1 MTDQT
6 ILALTIVVLI
16 GLLIWGKWRY
26 DAVTL
31 VCLAGLVLFGV
42 VPAEN
47 AFSGFGHPAV
57 ITVALVLL
65 ISRGLQEA
73 GMVSLAGNFISR
85 LTLGENQYLILI
97 MIVAAFLSSF
107 MNNIGAMALLLP
119 ITLSLCQKMEWNPSK
134 FLMPLAFASI
144 LGGMNT
150 VIGTP
155 PNIIIAQYRQDYT
168 GIAFNFFDY
177 SFVGLAVSILGV
189 LFIAVI
195 GFKLVKVRENTNDT
209 TRLIDL
215 KNYLFEVRVK
225 EDSKA
230 IGMRLSEIKKI
241 SGQETEVLGLVNE
254 SGSVSRVSMGR
265 KIQPGQT
272 LVIKTSPDDISKIQE
287 ALGFEIADDL
297 ITVKES
303 DLAEIEVMVTA
314 GSRLI
319 GRKHEFL
326 KRLASEDLALL
337 GLWRQGAK
345 FRTRLAREA
354 FKVGDVLL
362 LGVRTIDDEGVKERI
377 KHLGL
382 MPLMERDL
390 QTIPS
395 RSRLLK
401 SLVFFG
407 LAIGLTAFNVV
418 DIVVAFLLCVIAF
431 ISIRVLNGNLYRN
444 IEWPVVVMLAAMI
457 PVGQALETSGISL
470 NIANFISTTTDGM
483 ALPWL
488 ILMILVIRSRGLSRK
503 RCMLEA
509 ISSIP
514 STMARSLLLC
524 ATIHLIRRIPRC
536 ATARPCAAS
545 RCSSLNRSS
554 AEASP
559 PDRASVSPPWHSA
572 ARASCGRSGTCRHGH
587 REEGRQGAVL

>member
-1 MTDQT
+1 MSDQA
-6 ILALTIVVLI
+6 ILATTLVILM

-31 VCLAGLVLFGV
+31 ICLAALVLLGI
-42 VPAEN
+42 VPAN
-47 AFSGFGHPAV
+47 DAFSGFGHPAV
-57 ITVALVLL
+57 VTVALVLL

-73 GMVSLAGNFISR
+73 GMVSLAGNLISR
-85 LTLGENQYLILI
+85 YTLSENQYLVVI
-97 MIVAAFLSSF
+97 MVIAAFLSSF

-119 ITLSLCQKMEWNPSK
+119 ITLSVCQKMDWNPSK

-155 PNIIIAQYRQDYT
+155 PNIIIAQYRQEYT
-168 GIAFNFFDY
+168 GATFNFFDY
-177 SFVGLAVSILGV
+177 SFVGLAVSVVGI
-189 LFIAVI
+189 LFIALI
-195 GFKLVKVRENTNDT
+195 GYKFVTVRENDEDT

-215 KNYLFEVRVK
+215 KNYLFEVKVK
-225 EDSKA
+225 DDSNA

-241 SGQETEVLGLVNE
+241 SGPETEVLGVVNE
-254 SGSVSRVSMGR
+254 TGGVSRVSMAK
-265 KIQPGQT
+265 KIQPGQV
-272 LVIKTSPDDISKIQE
+272 LVIKTSPDDIASIQE
-287 ALGFEIADDL
+287 RLGFEIAENL
-297 ITVKES
+297 NTIQES

-326 KRLASEDLALL
+326 KRLASDDLALL
-337 GLWRQGAK
+337 GLWRRGAK
-345 FRTRLAREA
+345 FRTRLAKEA

-401 SLVFFG
+401 SLIFFTT
-407 LAIGLTAFNVV
+407 AIALTAFNVMN
-418 DIVVAFLLCVIAF
+418 IVVAFLLCVIAF
-431 ISIRVLNGNLYRN
+431 ISIKVLNGNLYRN

-470 NIANFISTTTDGM
+470 NIANFISTTTHGM
-483 ALPWL
+483 DLPWL
-488 ILMILVIRSRGLSRK
+488 ILMILVITMFVSDIVNNAATAVIMAPIAANLALQVGQPVEPFLMAVAVGASCAFLSPIGHQCNTLVMAPGNYKFGDYWRLGLP
-503 RCMLEA
+503 LECVIVA
-509 ISSIP
+509 ISIP
-514 STMARSLLLC
+514 MILFVWT
-524 ATIHLIRRIPRC
+524 
-536 ATARPCAAS
+536 
-545 RCSSLNRSS
+545 
-554 AEASP
+554 
-559 PDRASVSPPWHSA
+559 
-572 ARASCGRSGTCRHGH
+572 
-587 REEGRQGAVL
+587 

>member
-1 MTDQT
+1 MSDQA
-6 ILALTIVVLI
+6 ILATTLVILM

-31 VCLAGLVLFGV
+31 ICLAALVLLGI
-42 VPAEN
+42 VPAN
-47 AFSGFGHPAV
+47 DAFSGFGHPAV
-57 ITVALVLL
+57 VTVALVLL

-73 GMVSLAGNFISR
+73 GMVSLAGNLISR
-85 LTLGENQYLILI
+85 YTLSENQYLIVI
-97 MIVAAFLSSF
+97 MVIAAFLSSF

-119 ITLSLCQKMEWNPSK
+119 ITLSVCQKMDWNPSK

-155 PNIIIAQYRQDYT
+155 PNIIIAQYRQEYT
-168 GIAFNFFDY
+168 GAAFNFFDY
-177 SFVGLAVSILGV
+177 SFVGLAVSVVGI
-189 LFIAVI
+189 LFIALI
-195 GFKLVKVRENTNDT
+195 GYRFVTVRENDEDT

-215 KNYLFEVRVK
+215 KNYLFEVKVRD
-225 EDSKA
+225 DSNA

-241 SGQETEVLGLVNE
+241 SGPETEVLGVVNE
-254 SGSVSRVSMGR
+254 TGGVSRVSMAK
-265 KIQPGQT
+265 KIQPGQV
-272 LVIKTSPDDISKIQE
+272 LVIKTSPDDIASIQE
-287 ALGFEIADDL
+287 RLGFEIAENL
-297 ITVKES
+297 NTIQES

-326 KRLASEDLALL
+326 KRLASDDLALL
-337 GLWRQGAK
+337 GLWRRGAK
-345 FRTRLAREA
+345 FRTRLAKEA

-401 SLVFFG
+401 SLIFFTA
-407 LAIGLTAFNVV
+407 AIALTAFNVMN
-418 DIVVAFLLCVIAF
+418 IVVAFLLCVIAF
-431 ISIRVLNGNLYRN
+431 ISIKVLNGNLYRN

-470 NIANFISTTTDGM
+470 NIANFISTTTHGM
-483 ALPWL
+483 DLPWL
-488 ILMILVIRSRGLSRK
+488 ILMILVITMFVSDIVNNAATAVIMAPIAANLALQVGQPVEPFLMAVAVGASCAFLSPIGHQCNTLVMAPGNYKFGDYWRLGLP
-503 RCMLEA
+503 LEFVIVA
-509 ISSIP
+509 ISIP
-514 STMARSLLLC
+514 MILFVWT
-524 ATIHLIRRIPRC
+524 
-536 ATARPCAAS
+536 
-545 RCSSLNRSS
+545 
-554 AEASP
+554 
-559 PDRASVSPPWHSA
+559 
-572 ARASCGRSGTCRHGH
+572 
-587 REEGRQGAVL
+587 

>member
-1 MTDQT
+1 MSDQA
-6 ILALTIVVLI
+6 ILATTLVILM

-31 VCLAGLVLFGV
+31 ICLAALVLLGI
-42 VPAEN
+42 VPAN
-47 AFSGFGHPAV
+47 DAFSGFGHPAV
-57 ITVALVLL
+57 VTVALVLL

-73 GMVSLAGNFISR
+73 GMVSLAGNLISR
-85 LTLGENQYLILI
+85 YTLSENQYLVVI
-97 MIVAAFLSSF
+97 MVIAAFLSSF

-119 ITLSLCQKMEWNPSK
+119 ITLSVCQKMDWNPSK

-155 PNIIIAQYRQDYT
+155 PNIIIAQYRQEYT
-168 GIAFNFFDY
+168 GAAFNFFDY
-177 SFVGLAVSILGV
+177 SFVGLAVSVVGI
-189 LFIAVI
+189 LFIALI
-195 GFKLVKVRENTNDT
+195 GYKFVTVRENDEDT

-215 KNYLFEVRVK
+215 KNYLFEVKVK
-225 EDSKA
+225 DDSNA

-241 SGQETEVLGLVNE
+241 SGPETEVLGVVNE
-254 SGSVSRVSMGR
+254 TGGVSRVSMAK
-265 KIQPGQT
+265 KIQPGQV
-272 LVIKTSPDDISKIQE
+272 LVIKTSPDDIASIQE
-287 ALGFEIADDL
+287 RLGFEIAENL
-297 ITVKES
+297 NTIQES

-326 KRLASEDLALL
+326 KRLASDDLALL
-337 GLWRQGAK
+337 GLWRRGAK
-345 FRTRLAREA
+345 FRTRLAKEA

-401 SLVFFG
+401 SLIFFTT
-407 LAIGLTAFNVV
+407 AIALTAFNVMN
-418 DIVVAFLLCVIAF
+418 IVVAFLLCVIAF
-431 ISIRVLNGNLYRN
+431 ISIKVLNGNLYRN

-470 NIANFISTTTDGM
+470 NIANFISTTTHGM
-483 ALPWL
+483 DLPWL
-488 ILMILVIRSRGLSRK
+488 ILMILVITMFVSDIVNNAATAVIMAPIAANLALQVGQPVEPFLMAVAVGASCAFLSPIGHQCNTLVMAPGNYKFGDYWRLGLP
-503 RCMLEA
+503 LECVIVA
-509 ISSIP
+509 ISIP
-514 STMARSLLLC
+514 MILFVWT
-524 ATIHLIRRIPRC
+524 
-536 ATARPCAAS
+536 
-545 RCSSLNRSS
+545 
-554 AEASP
+554 
-559 PDRASVSPPWHSA
+559 
-572 ARASCGRSGTCRHGH
+572 
-587 REEGRQGAVL
+587 

>member
-1 MTDQT
+1 MSDQA
-6 ILALTIVVLI
+6 ILATTLVILM

-31 VCLAGLVLFGV
+31 ICLAALVLLGI
-42 VPAEN
+42 VPAN
-47 AFSGFGHPAV
+47 DAFSGFGHPAV
-57 ITVALVLL
+57 VTVALVLL

-73 GMVSLAGNFISR
+73 GMVSLAGNLISR
-85 LTLGENQYLILI
+85 YTLSENQYLVVI
-97 MIVAAFLSSF
+97 MVIAAFLSSF

-119 ITLSLCQKMEWNPSK
+119 ITLSVCQKMDWNPSK

-155 PNIIIAQYRQDYT
+155 PNIIIAQYRQEYT
-168 GIAFNFFDY
+168 GAAFNFFDY
-177 SFVGLAVSILGV
+177 SFVGLAVSVVGI
-189 LFIAVI
+189 LFIALI
-195 GFKLVKVRENTNDT
+195 GYRFVTVRENDEDT

-215 KNYLFEVRVK
+215 KNYLFEVKVRD
-225 EDSKA
+225 DSNA

-241 SGQETEVLGLVNE
+241 SGPETEVLGVVNE
-254 SGSVSRVSMGR
+254 TGGVSRVSMAK
-265 KIQPGQT
+265 KIQPGQV
-272 LVIKTSPDDISKIQE
+272 LVIKTSPDDIASIQE
-287 ALGFEIADDL
+287 RLGFEIAENL
-297 ITVKES
+297 NTIQES

-326 KRLASEDLALL
+326 KRLASDDLALL
-337 GLWRQGAK
+337 GLWRRGAK
-345 FRTRLAREA
+345 FRTRLAKEA

-401 SLVFFG
+401 SLIFFTT
-407 LAIGLTAFNVV
+407 AIALTAFNVMN
-418 DIVVAFLLCVIAF
+418 IVVAFLLCVIAF
-431 ISIRVLNGNLYRN
+431 ISIKVLNGNLYRN

-470 NIANFISTTTDGM
+470 NIANFISTTTHGM
-483 ALPWL
+483 DLPWL
-488 ILMILVIRSRGLSRK
+488 ILMILVITMFVSDIVNNAATAVIMAPIAANLALQVGQPVEPFLMAVAVGASCAFLSPIGHQCNTLVMAPGNYKFGDYWRLGLP
-503 RCMLEA
+503 LECVIVA
-509 ISSIP
+509 ISIP
-514 STMARSLLLC
+514 MILFVWT
-524 ATIHLIRRIPRC
+524 
-536 ATARPCAAS
+536 
-545 RCSSLNRSS
+545 
-554 AEASP
+554 
-559 PDRASVSPPWHSA
+559 
-572 ARASCGRSGTCRHGH
+572 
-587 REEGRQGAVL
+587 

>member
-1 MTDQT
+1 MSDQA
-6 ILALTIVVLI
+6 ILATTLVILM

-31 VCLAGLVLFGV
+31 ICLAALVLLGI
-42 VPAEN
+42 VPAN
-47 AFSGFGHPAV
+47 DAFSGFGHPAV
-57 ITVALVLL
+57 VTVALVLL

-73 GMVSLAGNFISR
+73 GMVSLAGNLISR
-85 LTLGENQYLILI
+85 YTLSENQYLIVI
-97 MIVAAFLSSF
+97 MVIAAFLSSF

-119 ITLSLCQKMEWNPSK
+119 ITLSVCQKMDWNPSK

-155 PNIIIAQYRQDYT
+155 PNIIIAQYRQEYT
-168 GIAFNFFDY
+168 GVAFNFFDY
-177 SFVGLAVSILGV
+177 SFVGLAVSIVGIF
-189 LFIAVI
+189 FIAVV
-195 GFKLVKVRENTNDT
+195 GYRFVTVRENDGDT

-215 KNYLFEVRVK
+215 KNYLFEVKVK
-225 EDSKA
+225 DDSNA

-241 SGQETEVLGLVNE
+241 SGPETEVLGVVNE
-254 SGSVSRVSMGR
+254 TGGVSRVSMAK
-265 KIQPGQT
+265 KIQPGQV
-272 LVIKTSPDDISKIQE
+272 LVIKTSPDDIASIQE
-287 ALGFEIADDL
+287 RLGFEIAENL
-297 ITVKES
+297 NTIQES

-326 KRLASEDLALL
+326 KRLASDDLALL
-337 GLWRQGAK
+337 GLWRRGAK
-345 FRTRLAREA
+345 FRTRLAKEA

-401 SLVFFG
+401 SLIFFTA
-407 LAIGLTAFNVV
+407 AIALTAFNVMN
-418 DIVVAFLLCVIAF
+418 IVVAFLLCVIAF
-431 ISIRVLNGNLYRN
+431 ISIKVLNGNLYRN

-470 NIANFISTTTDGM
+470 NIANFISTTTHGM
-483 ALPWL
+483 DLPWL
-488 ILMILVIRSRGLSRK
+488 ILMILVITMFVSDIVNNAATAVIMAPIAANLAVQVGSASR
-503 RCMLEA
+503 A
-509 ISSIP
+509 IFDGSGCWCK
-514 STMARSLLLC
+514 L
-524 ATIHLIRRIPRC
+524 RIPL
-536 ATARPCAAS
+536 TNW
-545 RCSSLNRSS
+545 SSM
-554 AEASP
+554 
-559 PDRASVSPPWHSA
+559 
-572 ARASCGRSGTCRHGH
+572 
-587 REEGRQGAVL
+587 

>member
-6 ILALTIVVLI
+6 ILAGMLI
-16 GLLIWGKWRY
+16 ILMGLLIWGKWRY

-31 VCLAGLVLFGV
+31 LCLAALVLLGI
-42 VPAEN
+42 VPAN
-47 AFSGFGHPAV
+47 DAFSGFGHPAV
-57 ITVALVLL
+57 VTVALVLL
-65 ISRGLQEA
+65 ISKGLQEA
-73 GMVSLAGNFISR
+73 GMVSLAGNLFSR
-85 LTLGENQYLILI
+85 LTLGENQFLI
-97 MIVAAFLSSF
+97 MIMVIAALLSSF

-119 ITLSLCQKMEWNPSK
+119 ITLSVCQKMAWNPSK

-155 PNIIIAQYRQDYT
+155 PNIIIAKYREEYT
-168 GIAFNFFDY
+168 GVSFNFFDY
-177 SFVGLAVSILGV
+177 SLVGLAVSVLGI
-189 LFIAVI
+189 LFISII
-195 GFKLVKVRENTNDT
+195 GYRLVKVREKTT
-209 TRLIDL
+209 EITRLIDL
-215 KNYLFEVRVK
+215 KNYLFEVTVR

-230 IGMRLSEIKKI
+230 IGLRLSEIKKI
-241 SGQETEVLGLVNE
+241 AGPETEILGLVNE
-254 SGSVSRVSMGR
+254 TGAVSSVSMAT
-265 KIQPGQT
+265 KIQAGQI
-272 LVIKTSPDDISKIQE
+272 LVIKTSPDDISSIQE
-287 ALGFEIADDL
+287 ALGFEIADNL
-297 ITVKES
+297 NTIQES
-303 DLAEIEVMVTA
+303 DLDEMEVMVTA

-362 LGVRTIDDEGVKERI
+362 LGVRTKDDEGVKQKI

-382 MPLMERDL
+382 MPLMEREL

-401 SLVFFG
+401 SLVFFS

-431 ISIRVLNGNLYRN
+431 ISIKVLNGNLYRN

-470 NIANFISTTTDGM
+470 NIANFISTTTQGM
-483 ALPWL
+483 DMPWL
-488 ILMILVIRSRGLSRK
+488 ILMVLVITMFVSDIVNNAATAVIMAPIAANLAIQAGHPVDPFLMAVAVGASCAFLSPIGHQCNTLVMAPGNYKFGDYWRLGLP
-503 RCMLEA
+503 LECVIVA
-509 ISSIP
+509 ISIP
-514 STMARSLLLC
+514 MILFVWT
-524 ATIHLIRRIPRC
+524 
-536 ATARPCAAS
+536 
-545 RCSSLNRSS
+545 
-554 AEASP
+554 
-559 PDRASVSPPWHSA
+559 
-572 ARASCGRSGTCRHGH
+572 
-587 REEGRQGAVL
+587 

>member
-1 MTDQT
+1 MSDQT
-6 ILALTIVVLI
+6 ILATTLAVLI

-31 VCLAGLVLFGV
+31 ICLASLVLFGV
-42 VPAEN
+42 VPAES
-47 AFSGFGHPAV
+47 AFLGFGHPAV

-73 GMVSLAGNFISR
+73 GMVSLAGNVISR
-85 LTLGENQYLILI
+85 LTLSQNQYMIMI

-119 ITLSLCQKMEWNPSK
+119 ITLSICQKMEWNPSK

-155 PNIIIAQYRQDYT
+155 PNIIIAQYRQEYT
-168 GIAFNFFDY
+168 GVAFNFFDY

-189 LFIAVI
+189 LFIALI
-195 GFKLVKVRENTNDT
+195 GFRFVKVRDNANEA

-215 KNYLFEVRVK
+215 KNYLFEVTVK
-225 EDSKA
+225 DDSKA

-241 SGQETEVLGLVNE
+241 SGPETEVLGVVNE
-254 SGSVSRVSMGR
+254 TGGVSRVSMSK
-265 KIQPGQT
+265 KIQPGQI
-272 LVIKTSPDDISKIQE
+272 LVIKTSPDDISSIQE

-297 ITVKES
+297 VTVKES

-314 GSRLI
+314 GSRLV

-326 KRLASEDLALL
+326 KRLASDDLALL

-354 FKVGDVLL
+354 FKIGDVLL

-390 QTIPS
+390 TDYSKQKQAVEK
-395 RSRLLK
+395 L
-401 SLVFFG
+401 SLF
-407 LAIGLTAFNVV
+407 
-418 DIVVAFLLCVIAF
+418 
-431 ISIRVLNGNLYRN
+431 
-444 IEWPVVVMLAAMI
+444 
-457 PVGQALETSGISL
+457 
-470 NIANFISTTTDGM
+470 
-483 ALPWL
+483 
-488 ILMILVIRSRGLSRK
+488 
-503 RCMLEA
+503 
-509 ISSIP
+509 
-514 STMARSLLLC
+514 
-524 ATIHLIRRIPRC
+524 
-536 ATARPCAAS
+536 
-545 RCSSLNRSS
+545 CSSHWSNCL
-554 AEASP
+554 
-559 PDRASVSPPWHSA
+559 
-572 ARASCGRSGTCRHGH
+572 
-587 REEGRQGAVL
+587 

>member
-6 ILALTIVVLI
+6 ILAGTLI
-16 GLLIWGKWRY
+16 ILMGLLIWGKWRY

-31 VCLAGLVLFGV
+31 LCLAALVLLGI
-42 VPAEN
+42 VPAN
-47 AFSGFGHPAV
+47 DAFSGFGHPAV
-57 ITVALVLL
+57 VTVALVLL
-65 ISRGLQEA
+65 ISKGLQEA
-73 GMVSLAGNFISR
+73 GMVSLAGNLFSR
-85 LTLGENQYLILI
+85 LTLGENQFLI
-97 MIVAAFLSSF
+97 MIMVIAALLSSF

-119 ITLSLCQKMEWNPSK
+119 ITLSVCQKMAWNPSK

-155 PNIIIAQYRQDYT
+155 PNIIIAQYREEYT
-168 GIAFNFFDY
+168 GVSFNFFDY
-177 SFVGLAVSILGV
+177 SLVGLAVSVLGI
-189 LFIAVI
+189 LFISII
-195 GFKLVKVRENTNDT
+195 GYRLVKVRENTT
-209 TRLIDL
+209 EITRLIDL
-215 KNYLFEVRVK
+215 KNYLFEVTVR

-230 IGMRLSEIKKI
+230 IGLRLSEIKKI
-241 SGQETEVLGLVNE
+241 AGPETEILGLVNE
-254 SGSVSRVSMGR
+254 TGAVSSVSMAT
-265 KIQPGQT
+265 KIQAGQI
-272 LVIKTSPDDISKIQE
+272 LVIKTSPDDISSIQE
-287 ALGFEIADDL
+287 ALGFEIADNL
-297 ITVKES
+297 NTIQES
-303 DLAEIEVMVTA
+303 DLDEMEVMVTA

-362 LGVRTIDDEGVKERI
+362 LGVRTKDDEGVKQKI

-382 MPLMERDL
+382 MPLMEREL

-401 SLVFFG
+401 SLVFFS

-431 ISIRVLNGNLYRN
+431 ISIKVLNGNLYRN

-470 NIANFISTTTDGM
+470 NIANFISTTTQGM
-483 ALPWL
+483 DMPWL
-488 ILMILVIRSRGLSRK
+488 ILMVLVITMFVSDIVNNAATAVIMAPIAANLAIQAGHPVDPFLMAVAVGASCAFLSPIGHQCNTLVMAPGNYKFGDYWRLGLP
-503 RCMLEA
+503 LECV
-509 ISSIP
+509 IVVISIP
-514 STMARSLLLC
+514 MILFVWT
-524 ATIHLIRRIPRC
+524 
-536 ATARPCAAS
+536 
-545 RCSSLNRSS
+545 
-554 AEASP
+554 
-559 PDRASVSPPWHSA
+559 
-572 ARASCGRSGTCRHGH
+572 
-587 REEGRQGAVL
+587 

>member
-1 MTDQT
+1 MSDQA
-6 ILALTIVVLI
+6 ILATTLVVLM

-31 VCLAGLVLFGV
+31 ICLAALVLLGI
-42 VPAEN
+42 VPAN
-47 AFSGFGHPAV
+47 DAFSGFGHPAV
-57 ITVALVLL
+57 VTVALVLL

-73 GMVSLAGNFISR
+73 GMVSLAGNLISR
-85 LTLGENQYLILI
+85 YTLSENQYLVVI
-97 MIVAAFLSSF
+97 MVIAAFLSSF

-119 ITLSLCQKMEWNPSK
+119 ITLSVCQKMDWNPSK

-155 PNIIIAQYRQDYT
+155 PNIIIAQYRQEYT
-168 GIAFNFFDY
+168 GAAFNFFDY
-177 SFVGLAVSILGV
+177 SFVGLAVSVVGI
-189 LFIAVI
+189 LFIALI
-195 GFKLVKVRENTNDT
+195 GYRFVTVRENDEDT

-215 KNYLFEVRVK
+215 KNYLFEVKVRD
-225 EDSKA
+225 DSNA

-241 SGQETEVLGLVNE
+241 SGPETEVLGVVNE
-254 SGSVSRVSMGR
+254 TGGVSRVSMAK
-265 KIQPGQT
+265 KIQPGQV
-272 LVIKTSPDDISKIQE
+272 LVIKTSPDDIASIQE
-287 ALGFEIADDL
+287 RLGFEIAENL
-297 ITVKES
+297 NTIQES

-326 KRLASEDLALL
+326 KRLASDDLALL
-337 GLWRQGAK
+337 GLWRRGAK
-345 FRTRLAREA
+345 FRTRLAKEA

-401 SLVFFG
+401 SLIFFTA
-407 LAIGLTAFNVV
+407 AIALTAFNVMN
-418 DIVVAFLLCVIAF
+418 IVVAFLLCVIAF
-431 ISIRVLNGNLYRN
+431 ISIKVLNGNLYRN

-470 NIANFISTTTDGM
+470 NIANFISTTTHGM
-483 ALPWL
+483 DLPWL
-488 ILMILVIRSRGLSRK
+488 ILMILVITMFVSDIVNNAATAVIMAPIAANLALQVGQPVEPFLMAVAVGASCAFLSPIGHQCNTLIMAPGNYKFGDYWRLGLP
-503 RCMLEA
+503 LECVIVA
-509 ISSIP
+509 ISIP
-514 STMARSLLLC
+514 MILFVWT
-524 ATIHLIRRIPRC
+524 
-536 ATARPCAAS
+536 
-545 RCSSLNRSS
+545 
-554 AEASP
+554 
-559 PDRASVSPPWHSA
+559 
-572 ARASCGRSGTCRHGH
+572 
-587 REEGRQGAVL
+587 

>member
-6 ILALTIVVLI
+6 ILAGALVILM

-31 VCLAGLVLFGV
+31 LCLAALVLMGI
-42 VPAEN
+42 VPAN
-47 AFSGFGHPAV
+47 DAFSGFGHPAV
-57 ITVALVLL
+57 VTVALVLL
-65 ISRGLQEA
+65 ISKGLQEA
-73 GMVSLAGNFISR
+73 GMVSLAGNLFSR
-85 LTLGENQYLILI
+85 LTLSENQFLI
-97 MIVAAFLSSF
+97 MIMVIAALLSSF

-119 ITLSLCQKMEWNPSK
+119 ITLSVCQKMEWNPSK

-155 PNIIIAQYRQDYT
+155 PNIIIAQYRQEYT
-168 GIAFNFFDY
+168 GVSFNFFDY
-177 SFVGLAVSILGV
+177 SLVGLAVSILGI
-189 LFIAVI
+189 LFISVI
-195 GFKLVKVRENTNDT
+195 GYRLVKVRENTT
-209 TRLIDL
+209 EISRLIDL
-215 KNYLFEVRVK
+215 KNYLFEVTVR

-230 IGMRLSEIKKI
+230 IGLRLSEIKKI
-241 SGQETEVLGLVNE
+241 SGPETEILGLVNE
-254 SGSVSRVSMGR
+254 TGAVSSVSMAT
-265 KIQPGQT
+265 KIQPGQI
-272 LVIKTSPDDISKIQE
+272 LVIKTSPDDISSIQE
-287 ALGFEIADDL
+287 ALGFEIAENL
-297 ITVKES
+297 NTIQES
-303 DLAEIEVMVTA
+303 DLDEIEVMVSA

-337 GLWRQGAK
+337 GLWRRGAK
-345 FRTRLAREA
+345 FRTRLARES

-362 LGVRTIDDEGVKERI
+362 LGVRTKDDEGVKEKI

-382 MPLMERDL
+382 MPLMEREL

-407 LAIGLTAFNVV
+407 LAIGLTAFNVM

-431 ISIRVLNGNLYRN
+431 ISIKVLNGNLYRN

-470 NIANFISTTTDGM
+470 NIANFISTTTQGM
-483 ALPWL
+483 DMPWL
-488 ILMILVIRSRGLSRK
+488 ILMIMVITMFVSDIVNNAATAVIMAPIAANLAIQAGHPVDPFLMAVAVGASCAFLSPIGHQCNTLVMAPGNYKFGDYWRLGLP
-503 RCMLEA
+503 LECVIVA
-509 ISSIP
+509 ISIP
-514 STMARSLLLC
+514 MILFVWT
-524 ATIHLIRRIPRC
+524 
-536 ATARPCAAS
+536 
-545 RCSSLNRSS
+545 
-554 AEASP
+554 
-559 PDRASVSPPWHSA
+559 
-572 ARASCGRSGTCRHGH
+572 
-587 REEGRQGAVL
+587 

>member
-1 MTDQT
+1 MSDQA
-6 ILALTIVVLI
+6 ILATTLVILM

-31 VCLAGLVLFGV
+31 ICLAALVLLGI
-42 VPAEN
+42 VPAN
-47 AFSGFGHPAV
+47 DAFSGFGHPAV
-57 ITVALVLL
+57 VTVALVLL

-73 GMVSLAGNFISR
+73 GMVSLAGNLISR
-85 LTLGENQYLILI
+85 YTLSENQYLIVI
-97 MIVAAFLSSF
+97 MVIAAFLSSF

-119 ITLSLCQKMEWNPSK
+119 ITLSVCQKMDWNPSK

-155 PNIIIAQYRQDYT
+155 PNIIIAQYRQEYT
-168 GIAFNFFDY
+168 GAAFNFFDY
-177 SFVGLAVSILGV
+177 SFVGLAVSVVGI
-189 LFIAVI
+189 LFIALI
-195 GFKLVKVRENTNDT
+195 GYRFVTVRENDEDT

-215 KNYLFEVRVK
+215 KNYLFEVKVRD
-225 EDSKA
+225 DSNA

-241 SGQETEVLGLVNE
+241 SGPETEVLGVVNE
-254 SGSVSRVSMGR
+254 TGGVSRVSMAK
-265 KIQPGQT
+265 KIQPGQV
-272 LVIKTSPDDISKIQE
+272 LVIKTSPDDIASIQE
-287 ALGFEIADDL
+287 RLGFEIAENL
-297 ITVKES
+297 NTIQES

-326 KRLASEDLALL
+326 KRLASDDLALL
-337 GLWRQGAK
+337 GLWRRGAK
-345 FRTRLAREA
+345 FRTRLAKEA

-401 SLVFFG
+401 SLIFFTA
-407 LAIGLTAFNVV
+407 AIALTAFNVMN
-418 DIVVAFLLCVIAF
+418 IVVAFLLCVIAF
-431 ISIRVLNGNLYRN
+431 ISIKVLNGNLYRN

-470 NIANFISTTTDGM
+470 NIANFISTTTHGM
-483 ALPWL
+483 DLPWL
-488 ILMILVIRSRGLSRK
+488 ILMILVI
-503 RCMLEA
+503 
-509 ISSIP
+509 
-514 STMARSLLLC
+514 TMFVSDIVNNA
-524 ATIHLIRRIPRC
+524 
-536 ATARPCAAS
+536 ATAVIMAPIAAN
-545 RCSSLNRSS
+545 L
-554 AEASP
+554 ALQVGQPVEPFLMAV
-559 PDRASVSPPWHSA
+559 AVG
-572 ARASCGRSGTCRHGH
+572 ASCAFLSPIGHQCNTLVMLLETTSLEITGVLDCR
-587 REEGRQGAVL
+587 

>member
-1 MTDQT
+1 M
-6 ILALTIVVLI
+6 

-31 VCLAGLVLFGV
+31 LCLAALVLMGI
-42 VPAEN
+42 VPAN
-47 AFSGFGHPAV
+47 DAFSGFGHPAV
-57 ITVALVLL
+57 VTVALVLL
-65 ISRGLQEA
+65 ISKGLQEA
-73 GMVSLAGNFISR
+73 GMVSLAGNLFSR
-85 LTLGENQYLILI
+85 LTLGENQFLI
-97 MIVAAFLSSF
+97 MIMVIAALLSSF

-119 ITLSLCQKMEWNPSK
+119 ITLSVCQKMEWNPSK

-155 PNIIIAQYRQDYT
+155 PNIIIAQYRQEYT
-168 GIAFNFFDY
+168 GVSFNFFDY
-177 SFVGLAVSILGV
+177 SLVGLAVSVLGI
-189 LFIAVI
+189 LFISII
-195 GFKLVKVRENTNDT
+195 GYRLVKVRENTT
-209 TRLIDL
+209 EITRLIDL
-215 KNYLFEVRVK
+215 KNYLFEVTVR

-230 IGMRLSEIKKI
+230 IGLRLSEIKKI
-241 SGQETEVLGLVNE
+241 SGPETEILGLVNE
-254 SGSVSRVSMGR
+254 TGAVSSVSMAT
-265 KIQPGQT
+265 KIQPGQI
-272 LVIKTSPDDISKIQE
+272 LVIKTSPDDISSIQE
-287 ALGFEIADDL
+287 ALGFEIADNL
-297 ITVKES
+297 NTIQES
-303 DLAEIEVMVTA
+303 DLDEMEVMVTA

-362 LGVRTIDDEGVKERI
+362 LGVRTKDDEGVKEKI

-382 MPLMERDL
+382 MPLMEREL

-407 LAIGLTAFNVV
+407 LAIGLTAFNVI

-431 ISIRVLNGNLYRN
+431 ISIKVLNGNLYRN

-470 NIANFISTTTDGM
+470 NIANFISTTTQGM
-483 ALPWL
+483 DMPWL
-488 ILMILVIRSRGLSRK
+488 ILMILVITMFVSDIVNNAATAVIMAPIAANLAIQAGHPVDPFLMAVAVGASCAFLSPIGHQCNTLVMAPGNYKFGDYWRLGLP
-503 RCMLEA
+503 LECVIVA
-509 ISSIP
+509 ISIP
-514 STMARSLLLC
+514 MILFVWT
-524 ATIHLIRRIPRC
+524 
-536 ATARPCAAS
+536 
-545 RCSSLNRSS
+545 
-554 AEASP
+554 
-559 PDRASVSPPWHSA
+559 
-572 ARASCGRSGTCRHGH
+572 
-587 REEGRQGAVL
+587 

>member
-1 MTDQT
+1 MSDQT
-6 ILALTIVVLI
+6 ILTTTLVVLM

-31 VCLAGLVLFGV
+31 ICLAALVLFGV
-42 VPAEN
+42 VPADS

-73 GMVSLAGNFISR
+73 GMVSLAGNLMSR
-85 LTLGENQYLILI
+85 LTLSENQYMIVI
-97 MIVAAFLSSF
+97 MVVAAFLSSF

-155 PNIIIAQYRQDYT
+155 PNIIIAQYRQEYT
-168 GIAFNFFDY
+168 GVAFNFFDY

-189 LFIAVI
+189 LFIALI
-195 GFKLVKVRENTNDT
+195 GFRFVKVRDNANDA

-215 KNYLFEVRVK
+215 KNYLFEVTVK

-241 SGQETEVLGLVNE
+241 SGPETEVLGVVNE
-254 SGSVSRVSMGR
+254 TGGVSRVSMGK
-265 KIQPGQT
+265 KIQPGQI
-272 LVIKTSPDDISKIQE
+272 LVIKTSPDYISNIQE
-287 ALGFEIADDL
+287 SLGFEIADDL
-297 ITVKES
+297 VTVKES

-314 GSRLI
+314 GSRLV

-326 KRLASEDLALL
+326 KRLASDDLALL

-354 FKVGDVLL
+354 FKIGDVLL

-407 LAIGLTAFNVV
+407 LAIGLTAFNVI

-431 ISIRVLNGNLYRN
+431 ISIKVLNGNLYRN
-444 IEWPVVVMLAAMI
+444 ICL
-457 PVGQALETSGISL
+457 LYTS
-470 NIANFISTTTDGM
+470 
-483 ALPWL
+483 
-488 ILMILVIRSRGLSRK
+488 
-503 RCMLEA
+503 
-509 ISSIP
+509 P
-514 STMARSLLLC
+514 S
-524 ATIHLIRRIPRC
+524 PR
-536 ATARPCAAS
+536 
-545 RCSSLNRSS
+545 
-554 AEASP
+554 
-559 PDRASVSPPWHSA
+559 D
-572 ARASCGRSGTCRHGH
+572 
-587 REEGRQGAVL
+587 

>member
-6 ILALTIVVLI
+6 ILAGALVILM

-31 VCLAGLVLFGV
+31 LCLAALVLMGI
-42 VPAEN
+42 VPAN
-47 AFSGFGHPAV
+47 DAFSGFGHPAV
-57 ITVALVLL
+57 VTVALVLL
-65 ISRGLQEA
+65 ISKGLQEA
-73 GMVSLAGNFISR
+73 GMVSLAGNLFSR
-85 LTLGENQYLILI
+85 LTLSENQFLI
-97 MIVAAFLSSF
+97 MIMVIAALLSSF

-119 ITLSLCQKMEWNPSK
+119 ITLSVCQKMGWNPSK

-155 PNIIIAQYRQDYT
+155 PNIIIAQYRQEYT
-168 GIAFNFFDY
+168 GVSFNFFDY
-177 SFVGLAVSILGV
+177 SLVGLAVSILGI
-189 LFIAVI
+189 LFISVI
-195 GFKLVKVRENTNDT
+195 GYRLVKVRENTT
-209 TRLIDL
+209 EISRLINL
-215 KNYLFEVRVK
+215 KNYLFEVTVR

-230 IGMRLSEIKKI
+230 IGLRLSEIKKI
-241 SGQETEVLGLVNE
+241 SGPETEILGLVNE
-254 SGSVSRVSMGR
+254 TGAVSSVSMAT
-265 KIQPGQT
+265 KIQPGQI
-272 LVIKTSPDDISKIQE
+272 LVIKTSPDDISSIQE
-287 ALGFEIADDL
+287 ALGFEIAENL
-297 ITVKES
+297 NTIQES
-303 DLAEIEVMVTA
+303 DLDEIEVMVSA

-337 GLWRQGAK
+337 GLWRRGAK

-362 LGVRTIDDEGVKERI
+362 LGVRTKDDEGVKEKI

-382 MPLMERDL
+382 MPLMEREL

-407 LAIGLTAFNVV
+407 LAIGLTAFNVM

-431 ISIRVLNGNLYRN
+431 ISIKVLNGNLYRN

-470 NIANFISTTTDGM
+470 NIANFISTTTQGM
-483 ALPWL
+483 DMPWL
-488 ILMILVIRSRGLSRK
+488 ILMILVITMFVSDIVNNAATAVIMAPIAANLAIQAGHPVDPFLMAVAVGASCAFLSPIGHQCNTLVMAPGNYKFGDYWRLGLP
-503 RCMLEA
+503 LECVIVA
-509 ISSIP
+509 ISIP
-514 STMARSLLLC
+514 MILFVWT
-524 ATIHLIRRIPRC
+524 
-536 ATARPCAAS
+536 
-545 RCSSLNRSS
+545 
-554 AEASP
+554 
-559 PDRASVSPPWHSA
+559 
-572 ARASCGRSGTCRHGH
+572 
-587 REEGRQGAVL
+587 

>member
-1 MTDQT
+1 MTDQA
-6 ILALTIVVLI
+6 ILATTLAILM

-31 VCLAGLVLFGV
+31 ICLAALVLLGI
-42 VPAEN
+42 VPAN
-47 AFSGFGHPAV
+47 DAFSGFGHPAV
-57 ITVALVLL
+57 VTVALVLL

-73 GMVSLAGNFISR
+73 GMVSLAGNLISR
-85 LTLGENQYLILI
+85 FTLSENQYLVVI
-97 MIVAAFLSSF
+97 MVIAAFLSSF

-119 ITLSLCQKMEWNPSK
+119 ITLSVCQKMDWNPSK

-155 PNIIIAQYRQDYT
+155 PNIIIAQYRQEYT
-168 GIAFNFFDY
+168 GVAFNFFDY
-177 SFVGLAVSILGV
+177 SFVGLAVSIVGIF
-189 LFIAVI
+189 FIAVI
-195 GFKLVKVRENTNDT
+195 GYRFVTVRENDGDT

-215 KNYLFEVRVK
+215 KNYLFEVKVRD
-225 EDSKA
+225 DSNA

-241 SGQETEVLGLVNE
+241 SGPETEVLGVVNE
-254 SGSVSRVSMGR
+254 TGGVSRVSMAK
-265 KIQPGQT
+265 KIQPGQV
-272 LVIKTSPDDISKIQE
+272 LVIKTSPDDIASIQE
-287 ALGFEIADDL
+287 RLGFEIAENL
-297 ITVKES
+297 NTIQES

-326 KRLASEDLALL
+326 KRLASDDLALL
-337 GLWRQGAK
+337 GLWRRGAK
-345 FRTRLAREA
+345 FRTRLAKEA

-401 SLVFFG
+401 SLIFFTA
-407 LAIGLTAFNVV
+407 AITLTAFNVMN
-418 DIVVAFLLCVIAF
+418 IVVAFLLCVIAF
-431 ISIRVLNGNLYRN
+431 ISIKVLNGNLYRN

-470 NIANFISTTTDGM
+470 NIANFISTTTHGM
-483 ALPWL
+483 DLPWL
-488 ILMILVIRSRGLSRK
+488 ILMILVITMFVSDIVNNAATAVIMAPIAANLALQVGQPVEPFLMAVAVGASCAFLSPIGHQCNTLVMAPGNYKFGDYWRLGLP
-503 RCMLEA
+503 LECVIVA
-509 ISSIP
+509 ISIP
-514 STMARSLLLC
+514 MILFVWT
-524 ATIHLIRRIPRC
+524 
-536 ATARPCAAS
+536 
-545 RCSSLNRSS
+545 
-554 AEASP
+554 
-559 PDRASVSPPWHSA
+559 
-572 ARASCGRSGTCRHGH
+572 
-587 REEGRQGAVL
+587 

>member
-1 MTDQT
+1 MSDQA
-6 ILALTIVVLI
+6 ILATTLVILM

-31 VCLAGLVLFGV
+31 ICLAALVLLGI
-42 VPAEN
+42 VPAN
-47 AFSGFGHPAV
+47 DAFSGFGHPAV
-57 ITVALVLL
+57 VTVALVLL

-73 GMVSLAGNFISR
+73 GMVSLAGNLISR
-85 LTLGENQYLILI
+85 YTLSENQYLVVI
-97 MIVAAFLSSF
+97 MVIAAFLSSF

-119 ITLSLCQKMEWNPSK
+119 ITLSVCQKMDWNPSK

-155 PNIIIAQYRQDYT
+155 PNIIIAQYRQEYT
-168 GIAFNFFDY
+168 GAAFNFFDY
-177 SFVGLAVSILGV
+177 SFVGLAVSVVGI
-189 LFIAVI
+189 LFIALI
-195 GFKLVKVRENTNDT
+195 GYRFVTVRENDEDT

-215 KNYLFEVRVK
+215 KNYLFEVKVK
-225 EDSKA
+225 DDSNA

-241 SGQETEVLGLVNE
+241 SGPETEVLGVVNE
-254 SGSVSRVSMGR
+254 TGGVSRVSMAK
-265 KIQPGQT
+265 KIQPGQV
-272 LVIKTSPDDISKIQE
+272 LVIKTSPDDIASIQE
-287 ALGFEIADDL
+287 RLGFEIAENL
-297 ITVKES
+297 NTIQES

-326 KRLASEDLALL
+326 KRLASDDLALL
-337 GLWRQGAK
+337 GLWRRGAK
-345 FRTRLAREA
+345 FRTRLAKEA

-401 SLVFFG
+401 SLIFFTT
-407 LAIGLTAFNVV
+407 AIALTAFNVMN
-418 DIVVAFLLCVIAF
+418 IVVAFLLCVIAF
-431 ISIRVLNGNLYRN
+431 ISIKVLNGNLYRN

-470 NIANFISTTTDGM
+470 NIANFISTTTHGM
-483 ALPWL
+483 DLPWL
-488 ILMILVIRSRGLSRK
+488 ILMILVITMFVSDIDNNAATAVIMAPIAANLALQVGQPVEPFLMAVAVGASCAFLSPIGHQCNTLVMAPGNYKFGDYWRLGLP
-503 RCMLEA
+503 LECVIVA
-509 ISSIP
+509 ISIP
-514 STMARSLLLC
+514 MILFVWT
-524 ATIHLIRRIPRC
+524 
-536 ATARPCAAS
+536 
-545 RCSSLNRSS
+545 
-554 AEASP
+554 
-559 PDRASVSPPWHSA
+559 
-572 ARASCGRSGTCRHGH
+572 
-587 REEGRQGAVL
+587 

>member
-1 MTDQT
+1 MSDQT
-6 ILALTIVVLI
+6 ILATTLAVLM

-31 VCLAGLVLFGV
+31 ICLAALVLLGI
-42 VPAEN
+42 VPAN
-47 AFSGFGHPAV
+47 DAFSGFGHPAV
-57 ITVALVLL
+57 VTVALVLL

-73 GMVSLAGNFISR
+73 GMVSLAGNLISR
-85 LTLGENQYLILI
+85 FTLNENQYLILI
-97 MIVAAFLSSF
+97 MVIAAFLSSF

-119 ITLSLCQKMEWNPSK
+119 ITLSVCQKMNWNPSK

-155 PNIIIAQYRQDYT
+155 PNIIIAQYRQEYT
-168 GIAFNFFDY
+168 GVTFNFFDY
-177 SFVGLAVSILGV
+177 SFVGLAVSIIGI
-189 LFIAVI
+189 LFIALI
-195 GFKLVKVRENTNDT
+195 GYRLVTVRDNDEDE

-215 KNYLFEVRVK
+215 KNYLFEVKVK
-225 EDSKA
+225 DDSNA

-241 SGQETEVLGLVNE
+241 SGPETEVLGVVNE
-254 SGSVSRVSMGR
+254 TGGVSRVSMAK
-265 KIQPGQT
+265 KIQPGQV
-272 LVIKTSPDDISKIQE
+272 LVIKTSPDDIASIQE
-287 ALGFEIADDL
+287 RLEFEIAENL
-297 ITVKES
+297 NTIQES

-345 FRTRLAREA
+345 FRTRLAKEA

-401 SLVFFG
+401 SLIFFAT
-407 LAIGLTAFNVV
+407 AIALTAFNVMN
-418 DIVVAFLLCVIAF
+418 IVVAFLLCVIAF
-431 ISIRVLNGNLYRN
+431 ISIKVLNGNLYRN

-470 NIANFISTTTDGM
+470 NIANFISTSTHGID
-483 ALPWL
+483 LPWL
-488 ILMILVIRSRGLSRK
+488 ILMILVITMFVSDIVNNAATAVIMAPIAANLALQVGQPVEPFLMAVAVGASCAFLSPIGHQCNTLVMAPGKYKFGDYWRLGLP
-503 RCMLEA
+503 LECV
-509 ISSIP
+509 IVLISIP
-514 STMARSLLLC
+514 MILFVWT
-524 ATIHLIRRIPRC
+524 
-536 ATARPCAAS
+536 
-545 RCSSLNRSS
+545 
-554 AEASP
+554 
-559 PDRASVSPPWHSA
+559 
-572 ARASCGRSGTCRHGH
+572 
-587 REEGRQGAVL
+587 

>member
-1 MTDQT
+1 MSDQVILAT
-6 ILALTIVVLI
+6 ILVILM

-31 VCLAGLVLFGV
+31 ICLAALVLLGI
-42 VPAEN
+42 VPAN
-47 AFSGFGHPAV
+47 DAFSGFGHPAV
-57 ITVALVLL
+57 VTVALVLL

-73 GMVSLAGNFISR
+73 GMVSLAGNLISR
-85 LTLGENQYLILI
+85 YTLNENQYLIVI
-97 MIVAAFLSSF
+97 MVIAAFLSSF

-119 ITLSLCQKMEWNPSK
+119 ITLSVCQKMDWNPSK

-155 PNIIIAQYRQDYT
+155 PNIIIAQYRQEYT
-168 GIAFNFFDY
+168 GVAFNFFDY
-177 SFVGLAVSILGV
+177 SFVGLAVSIIGI
-189 LFIAVI
+189 LFIAAI
-195 GFKLVKVRENTNDT
+195 GYRFVTVRENDGGT

-215 KNYLFEVRVK
+215 KNYLFEVKVRD
-225 EDSKA
+225 DSNA

-241 SGQETEVLGLVNE
+241 SGPETEVLGVVNE
-254 SGSVSRVSMGR
+254 TGGVSRVSMAK
-265 KIQPGQT
+265 KIQPGQV
-272 LVIKTSPDDISKIQE
+272 LVIKTSPDDIASIQE
-287 ALGFEIADDL
+287 RLGFEIAENL
-297 ITVKES
+297 NTIQES

-326 KRLASEDLALL
+326 KRLASDDLALL
-337 GLWRQGAK
+337 GLWRRGAK
-345 FRTRLAREA
+345 FRTRLAKEA

-395 RSRLLK
+395 RSRLIK
-401 SLVFFG
+401 SLIFFTT
-407 LAIGLTAFNVV
+407 AIALTAFNVMN
-418 DIVVAFLLCVIAF
+418 IVVAFLLCVIAF
-431 ISIRVLNGNLYRN
+431 ISIKVLNGNLYRN

-470 NIANFISTTTDGM
+470 NIANFISTTTHGM
-483 ALPWL
+483 DLPWL
-488 ILMILVIRSRGLSRK
+488 ILMILVITMFVSDIVNNAATAVIMAPIAANLALQVGQPVEPFLMAVAVGASCAFLSPIGHQCNTLVMAPGNYKFGDYWRLGLP
-503 RCMLEA
+503 LECVIVA
-509 ISSIP
+509 ISIP
-514 STMARSLLLC
+514 MILFVWT
-524 ATIHLIRRIPRC
+524 
-536 ATARPCAAS
+536 
-545 RCSSLNRSS
+545 
-554 AEASP
+554 
-559 PDRASVSPPWHSA
+559 
-572 ARASCGRSGTCRHGH
+572 
-587 REEGRQGAVL
+587 

>member
-1 MTDQT
+1 MSDQA
-6 ILALTIVVLI
+6 ILATTLVILM
-16 GLLIWGKWRY
+16 GMLIWGKWRY

-31 VCLAGLVLFGV
+31 ICLAALVLLGI
-42 VPAEN
+42 VPAN
-47 AFSGFGHPAV
+47 DAFSGFGHPAV
-57 ITVALVLL
+57 VTVALVLL

-73 GMVSLAGNFISR
+73 GMVSLAGNLISR
-85 LTLGENQYLILI
+85 YTLSENQYLVVI
-97 MIVAAFLSSF
+97 MVIAAFLSSF

-119 ITLSLCQKMEWNPSK
+119 ITLSVCQKMDWNPSK

-155 PNIIIAQYRQDYT
+155 PNIIIAQYRQEYT
-168 GIAFNFFDY
+168 GAAFNFFDY
-177 SFVGLAVSILGV
+177 SFVGLAVSVVGI
-189 LFIAVI
+189 LFIALI
-195 GFKLVKVRENTNDT
+195 GYRFVTVRENDEDT

-215 KNYLFEVRVK
+215 KNYLFEVKVRD
-225 EDSKA
+225 DSNA

-241 SGQETEVLGLVNE
+241 SGPETEVLGVVNE
-254 SGSVSRVSMGR
+254 TGGVSRVSMAK
-265 KIQPGQT
+265 KIQPGQV
-272 LVIKTSPDDISKIQE
+272 LVIKTSPDDIASIQE
-287 ALGFEIADDL
+287 RLGFEIAENL
-297 ITVKES
+297 NTIQES

-326 KRLASEDLALL
+326 KRLASDDLALL
-337 GLWRQGAK
+337 GLWRRGAK
-345 FRTRLAREA
+345 FRTRLAKEA

-401 SLVFFG
+401 SLIFFTA
-407 LAIGLTAFNVV
+407 AIALTAFNVMN
-418 DIVVAFLLCVIAF
+418 IVVAFLLCVIAF
-431 ISIRVLNGNLYRN
+431 ISIKVLNGNLYRN

-470 NIANFISTTTDGM
+470 NIANFISTTTHGM
-483 ALPWL
+483 DLPWL
-488 ILMILVIRSRGLSRK
+488 ILMILVITMFVSDIVNNAATAVIMAPIAANLALQVGQPVEPFLMAVAVGASCAFLSPIGHQCNTLVMAPGNYKFGDYWRLGLP
-503 RCMLEA
+503 LECVIVA
-509 ISSIP
+509 ISIP
-514 STMARSLLLC
+514 MILFVWT
-524 ATIHLIRRIPRC
+524 
-536 ATARPCAAS
+536 
-545 RCSSLNRSS
+545 
-554 AEASP
+554 
-559 PDRASVSPPWHSA
+559 
-572 ARASCGRSGTCRHGH
+572 
-587 REEGRQGAVL
+587 

>member
-1 MTDQT
+1 MSEQEFLIVT
-6 ILALTIVVLI
+6 LAILI

-31 VCLAGLVLFGV
+31 VCLAALVLYGV

-177 SFVGLAVSILGV
+177 SFVGLTVSILGV
-189 LFIAVI
+189 LFIAVM
-195 GFKLVKVRENTNDT
+195 GFKLVKVRENTNDA

-230 IGMRLSEIKKI
+230 IGMRLSEIKRI
-241 SGQETEVLGLVNE
+241 SGQETEVLGVVNE

-265 KIQPGQT
+265 KIKPGQT

-470 NIANFISTTTDGM
+470 NIANFISSTTDGM

-488 ILMILVIRSRGLSRK
+488 ILMILVI
-503 RCMLEA
+503 
-509 ISSIP
+509 
-514 STMARSLLLC
+514 TMFVSDIVNNA
-524 ATIHLIRRIPRC
+524 
-536 ATARPCAAS
+536 ATAVIMAPIAAN
-545 RCSSLNRSS
+545 L
-554 AEASP
+554 ALQVGQPVEPFLMAV
-559 PDRASVSPPWHSA
+559 AVG
-572 ARASCGRSGTCRHGH
+572 ASCAFLSPIGH
-587 REEGRQGAVL
+587 QCNTLVMAPGNYKFGDYWRLGLPLECVIVAIAIPMILFVWT

>member
-6 ILALTIVVLI
+6 ILAGALVILM

-31 VCLAGLVLFGV
+31 LCLAALVLMGI
-42 VPAEN
+42 VPAN
-47 AFSGFGHPAV
+47 DAFSGFGHPAV
-57 ITVALVLL
+57 VTVALVLL
-65 ISRGLQEA
+65 ISKGLQEA
-73 GMVSLAGNFISR
+73 GMVSLAGNLFSR
-85 LTLGENQYLILI
+85 LTLSENQFLI
-97 MIVAAFLSSF
+97 MIMVIAALLSSF

-119 ITLSLCQKMEWNPSK
+119 ITLSVCQKMGWNPSK

-155 PNIIIAQYRQDYT
+155 PNIIIAQYRQEYT
-168 GIAFNFFDY
+168 GVSFNFFDY
-177 SFVGLAVSILGV
+177 SLVGLAVSILGI
-189 LFIAVI
+189 LFISVI
-195 GFKLVKVRENTNDT
+195 GYRLVKVRENTT
-209 TRLIDL
+209 EISRLIDL
-215 KNYLFEVRVK
+215 KNYLFEVTVR
-225 EDSKA
+225 EASKA
-230 IGMRLSEIKKI
+230 IGLRLSEIKKM
-241 SGQETEVLGLVNE
+241 SGPETEILGLVNKTGAV
-254 SGSVSRVSMGR
+254 SSVSMAT
-265 KIQPGQT
+265 KIQPGQI
-272 LVIKTSPDDISKIQE
+272 LVIKTSPDDISSIQE
-287 ALGFEIADDL
+287 ALGFEIAENL
-297 ITVKES
+297 NTIQES
-303 DLAEIEVMVTA
+303 DLDEIEVMVSA

-337 GLWRQGAK
+337 GLWRRGAK

-362 LGVRTIDDEGVKERI
+362 LGVRTKDDEGVKEKI

-382 MPLMERDL
+382 MPLMEREL

-407 LAIGLTAFNVV
+407 LAIGLTAFNVM

-431 ISIRVLNGNLYRN
+431 ISIKVLNGNLYRN

-470 NIANFISTTTDGM
+470 NIANFISTTTQGM
-483 ALPWL
+483 DMPWL
-488 ILMILVIRSRGLSRK
+488 ILMILVITMFVSDIVNNAATAVIMAPIAANLAIQAGHPVDPFLMAVAVGASCAFLSPIGHQCNTLVMAPGNYKFGDYWRLGLP
-503 RCMLEA
+503 LECVIVA
-509 ISSIP
+509 ISIP
-514 STMARSLLLC
+514 MILFVWT
-524 ATIHLIRRIPRC
+524 
-536 ATARPCAAS
+536 
-545 RCSSLNRSS
+545 
-554 AEASP
+554 
-559 PDRASVSPPWHSA
+559 
-572 ARASCGRSGTCRHGH
+572 
-587 REEGRQGAVL
+587 

>member
-6 ILALTIVVLI
+6 ILAGTLI
-16 GLLIWGKWRY
+16 ILMGLLIWGKWRY

-31 VCLAGLVLFGV
+31 LCLAALVLLGI
-42 VPAEN
+42 VPAN
-47 AFSGFGHPAV
+47 DAFSGFGHPAV
-57 ITVALVLL
+57 VTVALVLL
-65 ISRGLQEA
+65 ISKGLQEA
-73 GMVSLAGNFISR
+73 GMVSLAGNLFSR
-85 LTLGENQYLILI
+85 LTLGENQFLI
-97 MIVAAFLSSF
+97 MIMVIAALLSSF

-119 ITLSLCQKMEWNPSK
+119 ITLSVCQKMAWNPSK

-155 PNIIIAQYRQDYT
+155 PNIIIAQYREEYT
-168 GIAFNFFDY
+168 GVSFNFFDY
-177 SFVGLAVSILGV
+177 SLVGLAVSVLGI
-189 LFIAVI
+189 LFISII
-195 GFKLVKVRENTNDT
+195 GYRLVKVRENTT
-209 TRLIDL
+209 EITRLIDL
-215 KNYLFEVRVK
+215 KNYLFEVTVR

-230 IGMRLSEIKKI
+230 IGLRLSEIKKI
-241 SGQETEVLGLVNE
+241 AGPETEILGLVNE
-254 SGSVSRVSMGR
+254 TGAVSSVSMAT
-265 KIQPGQT
+265 KIQAGQI
-272 LVIKTSPDDISKIQE
+272 LVIKTSPDDISSIQE
-287 ALGFEIADDL
+287 ALGFEIADNL
-297 ITVKES
+297 NTIQES
-303 DLAEIEVMVTA
+303 DLDEMEVMVTA

-362 LGVRTIDDEGVKERI
+362 LGVRTKDDEGVKQKI

-382 MPLMERDL
+382 MPLMEREL

-401 SLVFFG
+401 SLVFFS
-407 LAIGLTAFNVV
+407 LAIGLTAFNVI

-431 ISIRVLNGNLYRN
+431 ISIKVLNGNLYRN

-470 NIANFISTTTDGM
+470 NIANFISTTTQGM
-483 ALPWL
+483 DMPWL
-488 ILMILVIRSRGLSRK
+488 ILMVLVITMFVSDIINNAATAVIMAPIAANLAIQAGHPVDPFLMAVAVGASCAFLSPIGHQCNTLVMAPGNYKFGDYWRLGLP
-503 RCMLEA
+503 LECVIVA
-509 ISSIP
+509 ISIP
-514 STMARSLLLC
+514 MILFVWT
-524 ATIHLIRRIPRC
+524 
-536 ATARPCAAS
+536 
-545 RCSSLNRSS
+545 
-554 AEASP
+554 
-559 PDRASVSPPWHSA
+559 
-572 ARASCGRSGTCRHGH
+572 
-587 REEGRQGAVL
+587 

>member
-1 MTDQT
+1 MSDQT
-6 ILALTIVVLI
+6 ILATTLVVLM

-31 VCLAGLVLFGV
+31 ICLAALVLFGV
-42 VPAEN
+42 VPADT

-73 GMVSLAGNFISR
+73 GMVSLAGNLMSR
-85 LTLGENQYLILI
+85 LTLSENQYMIVI
-97 MIVAAFLSSF
+97 MVVAAFLSSF

-155 PNIIIAQYRQDYT
+155 PNIIIAQYRQEYT
-168 GIAFNFFDY
+168 GVAFHFFDY

-189 LFIAVI
+189 LFIALI
-195 GFKLVKVRENTNDT
+195 GFRFVKVRDNTNDS

-215 KNYLFEVRVK
+215 KNYLFEVTVK
-225 EDSKA
+225 DDSKA

-241 SGQETEVLGLVNE
+241 SGPETEVLGVVNE
-254 SGSVSRVSMGR
+254 TGGVSRVSMGK
-265 KIQPGQT
+265 KIQSGQI
-272 LVIKTSPDDISKIQE
+272 LVIKTSPDYISTIQE
-287 ALGFEIADDL
+287 SLGFEIADDL
-297 ITVKES
+297 VTVKES

-314 GSRLI
+314 GSRLV

-326 KRLASEDLALL
+326 KRLASDDLALL

-354 FKVGDVLL
+354 FKIGDVLL

-401 SLVFFG
+401 SLIFFG
-407 LAIGLTAFNVV
+407 LAIGLTAFNVI
-418 DIVVAFLLCVIAF
+418 DIVVAFLLCVYSFHLYQSFKWKF
-431 ISIRVLNGNLYRN
+431 I
-444 IEWPVVVMLAAMI
+444 
-457 PVGQALETSGISL
+457 
-470 NIANFISTTTDGM
+470 
-483 ALPWL
+483 
-488 ILMILVIRSRGLSRK
+488 
-503 RCMLEA
+503 
-509 ISSIP
+509 
-514 STMARSLLLC
+514 
-524 ATIHLIRRIPRC
+524 
-536 ATARPCAAS
+536 
-545 RCSSLNRSS
+545 
-554 AEASP
+554 
-559 PDRASVSPPWHSA
+559 
-572 ARASCGRSGTCRHGH
+572 
-587 REEGRQGAVL
+587 

>member
-6 ILALTIVVLI
+6 ILAGTLI
-16 GLLIWGKWRY
+16 ILMGLLIWGKWRY

-31 VCLAGLVLFGV
+31 LCLAALVLLGI
-42 VPAEN
+42 VPAN
-47 AFSGFGHPAV
+47 DAFSGFGHPAV
-57 ITVALVLL
+57 VTVALVLL
-65 ISRGLQEA
+65 ISKGLQEA
-73 GMVSLAGNFISR
+73 GMVSLAGNLFSR
-85 LTLGENQYLILI
+85 LTLGENQFLI
-97 MIVAAFLSSF
+97 MIMVIAALLSSF

-119 ITLSLCQKMEWNPSK
+119 ITLSVCQKMAWNPSK

-155 PNIIIAQYRQDYT
+155 PNIIIAQYREEYT
-168 GIAFNFFDY
+168 GVSFNFFDY
-177 SFVGLAVSILGV
+177 SLVGLAVSVLGI
-189 LFIAVI
+189 LFISII
-195 GFKLVKVRENTNDT
+195 GYRLVKVRENTT
-209 TRLIDL
+209 EITRLIDL
-215 KNYLFEVRVK
+215 KNYLFEVTVR

-230 IGMRLSEIKKI
+230 IGLRLSEIKKI
-241 SGQETEVLGLVNE
+241 AGPETEVLGLVNE
-254 SGSVSRVSMGR
+254 TGAVSSVSMAT
-265 KIQPGQT
+265 KIQAGQI
-272 LVIKTSPDDISKIQE
+272 LVIKTSPDDISSIQE
-287 ALGFEIADDL
+287 ALGFEIADNL
-297 ITVKES
+297 NTIQES
-303 DLAEIEVMVTA
+303 DLDEMEVMVTA

-362 LGVRTIDDEGVKERI
+362 LGVRTKDDEGVKQKI

-382 MPLMERDL
+382 MPLMEREL

-401 SLVFFG
+401 SLVFFS

-431 ISIRVLNGNLYRN
+431 ISIKVLNGNLYRN

-470 NIANFISTTTDGM
+470 NIANFISTTTQGM
-483 ALPWL
+483 DMPWL
-488 ILMILVIRSRGLSRK
+488 ILMVLVITMFVSDIVNNAATAVIMAPIAANLAIQAGHPVDPFLMAVAVGASCAFLSPIGHQCNTLVMAPGNYKFGDYWRLGLP
-503 RCMLEA
+503 LECVIVA
-509 ISSIP
+509 ISIP
-514 STMARSLLLC
+514 MILFVWT
-524 ATIHLIRRIPRC
+524 
-536 ATARPCAAS
+536 
-545 RCSSLNRSS
+545 
-554 AEASP
+554 
-559 PDRASVSPPWHSA
+559 
-572 ARASCGRSGTCRHGH
+572 
-587 REEGRQGAVL
+587 

>member
-6 ILALTIVVLI
+6 ILAGTLI
-16 GLLIWGKWRY
+16 ILMGLLIWGKWRY

-31 VCLAGLVLFGV
+31 LCLAALVLLGI
-42 VPAEN
+42 VPAN
-47 AFSGFGHPAV
+47 DAFSGFGHPAV
-57 ITVALVLL
+57 VTVALVLL
-65 ISRGLQEA
+65 ISKGLQEA
-73 GMVSLAGNFISR
+73 GMVSLAGNLFSR
-85 LTLGENQYLILI
+85 LTLGENQFLI
-97 MIVAAFLSSF
+97 MIMVIAALLSSF

-119 ITLSLCQKMEWNPSK
+119 ITLSVCQKMAWNPSK

-155 PNIIIAQYRQDYT
+155 PNIIIAQYREEYT
-168 GIAFNFFDY
+168 GVSFNFFDY
-177 SFVGLAVSILGV
+177 SLVGLAVSVLGI
-189 LFIAVI
+189 LFISII
-195 GFKLVKVRENTNDT
+195 GYRLVKVRENTT
-209 TRLIDL
+209 EITRLIDL
-215 KNYLFEVRVK
+215 KNYLFEVTVR

-230 IGMRLSEIKKI
+230 IGLRLSEIKKI
-241 SGQETEVLGLVNE
+241 AGPETEVLGLVNE
-254 SGSVSRVSMGR
+254 TGAVSSVSMAT
-265 KIQPGQT
+265 KIQAGQI
-272 LVIKTSPDDISKIQE
+272 LVIKTSPDDISSIQE
-287 ALGFEIADDL
+287 ALGFEIADNL
-297 ITVKES
+297 NTIQES
-303 DLAEIEVMVTA
+303 DLDEMEVMVTA

-362 LGVRTIDDEGVKERI
+362 LGVRTKDDEGVKQKI

-382 MPLMERDL
+382 MPLMEREL

-395 RSRLLK
+395 RSRLFK
-401 SLVFFG
+401 SLVFFS

-431 ISIRVLNGNLYRN
+431 ISIKVLNGNLYRN

-470 NIANFISTTTDGM
+470 NIANFISTTTQGM
-483 ALPWL
+483 DMPWL
-488 ILMILVIRSRGLSRK
+488 ILMVLVITMFVSDIVNNAATAVIMAPIAANLAIQAGHPVDPFLMAVAVGASCAFLSPIGHQCNTLVMAPGNYKFGDYWRLGLP
-503 RCMLEA
+503 LECVIVA
-509 ISSIP
+509 ISIP
-514 STMARSLLLC
+514 MILFVWT
-524 ATIHLIRRIPRC
+524 
-536 ATARPCAAS
+536 
-545 RCSSLNRSS
+545 
-554 AEASP
+554 
-559 PDRASVSPPWHSA
+559 
-572 ARASCGRSGTCRHGH
+572 
-587 REEGRQGAVL
+587 